1 VRIRL
6 LFYTRKV
13 ARNEMQLFSVTE

>member
-1 VRIRL
+1 M
-6 LFYTRKV
+6 RKV